1 MEHREFLAKIE
12 QSASY
17 IKEQLKGNNPEV
29 GLILG
34 SGLGMLSEQIGNPVV
49 IKYEQ
54 IPGFPVSTVEGH
66 AGELVVG
73 ELEDKVVLALKGRF
87 HYYEGYTIQLVTLP
101 VRIMKKLGIEN
112 LIITNAAGG
121 INEDFEP
128 GDIMIIKDHINFA
141 FVNPLI
147 GANLEDFGPI
157 FPDMSRSYSPELIQI
172 ARQAAQESG
181 LVIKEGVYM
190 YGSGPSYE
198 TPAEARAVRFLG
210 ADAVGMSTVPEVLAA
225 VHSGMKVLGI
235 SCISNMAAGIMD
247 QPLTHQEVMET
258 TEKIKD
264 SFSNLVKKIVAKI

>member
-1 MEHREFLAKIE
+1 MEHQEFLAKIE
-12 QSASY
+12 QSASF
-17 IKEQLKGNNPEV
+17 IKEQLKGNIPEV

-34 SGLGMLSEQIGNPVV
+34 SGLGVLSEQIANPLV
-49 IKYEQ
+49 IKYEE

-66 AGELVVG
+66 AGELVIG
-73 ELEDKVVLALKGRF
+73 DLEGKVVLALKGRF
-87 HYYEGYTIQLVTLP
+87 HYYEGYSIQLVTLP

-147 GANLEDFGPI
+147 GANLEEFGPR
-157 FPDMSRSYSPELIQI
+157 FPDLSRSYSPELIQI
-172 ARQAAQESG
+172 AHQAAQESG
-181 LVIKEGVYM
+181 LVIKEGVYI

-198 TPAEARAVRFLG
+198 TPAEVRAVRFLG

-264 SFSNLVKKIVAKI
+264 SFSHLVRKIIAKI

>member
-1 MEHREFLAKIE
+1 MEHQEFLAKIE
-12 QSASY
+12 QSTAF
-17 IKEQLKGNNPEV
+17 IRDQLEGNIPEV

-34 SGLGMLSEQIGNPVV
+34 SGLGVLSEQIGNPLV

-73 ELEDKVVLALKGRF
+73 ELEGKVVLALKGRF
-87 HYYEGYTIQLVTLP
+87 HYYEGYTIQQVTLP
-101 VRIMKKLGIEN
+101 VRMMKKLGIEN

-147 GANLEDFGPI
+147 GANLDEFGPR
-157 FPDMSRSYSPELIQI
+157 FPDLSRSYSPELIQI
-172 ARQAAQESG
+172 AEQAAQESG

-190 YGSGPSYE
+190 YGTGPSYE
-198 TPAEARAVRFLG
+198 TPAEVRAVRFLG

-247 QPLTHQEVMET
+247 QPLTHREVMET

-264 SFSNLVKKIVAKI
+264 SFSNLVRKIVAKI

>member
-1 MEHREFLAKIE
+1 MEHQEFLANIK
-12 QSASY
+12 QSTAF
-17 IKEQLKGNNPEV
+17 IRDQLEGNVPEV

-34 SGLGMLSEQIGNPVV
+34 SGLGVLSEQIENPLV

-66 AGELVVG
+66 AGELVIG
-73 ELEDKVVLALKGRF
+73 DLEGKVVLALKGRF
-87 HYYEGYTIQLVTLP
+87 HYYEGYSIQLVTLP

-147 GANLEDFGPI
+147 GANLEDFGPR

-198 TPAEARAVRFLG
+198 TPAEIRAVRFLG

>member
-1 MEHREFLAKIE
+1 M
-12 QSASY
+12 
-17 IKEQLKGNNPEV
+17 KGNNPEV

-147 GANLEDFGPI
+147 RCQSGRFWSKI
-157 FPDMSRSYSPELIQI
+157 SRY
-172 ARQAAQESG
+172 
-181 LVIKEGVYM
+181 V
-190 YGSGPSYE
+190 
-198 TPAEARAVRFLG
+198 T
-210 ADAVGMSTVPEVLAA
+210 
-225 VHSGMKVLGI
+225 
-235 SCISNMAAGIMD
+235 
-247 QPLTHQEVMET
+247 
-258 TEKIKD
+258 
-264 SFSNLVKKIVAKI
+264 